1 MPILSLRDDPPVLRV
16 MCVLDRPPSV
26 PTVTTVASSD
36 LVERVGGARRC
47 IPGTLNCLWELTA
60 PCSAS
65 GAVCASETRKIALDE
80 R

>member
-1 MPILSLRDDPPVLRV
+1 VLRV

-26 PTVTTVASSD
+26 PTVTTDTVASSD

-47 IPGTLNCLWELTA
+47 IPGTLNCPWELTA
-60 PCSAS
+60 PSSAS
-65 GAVCASETRKIALDE
+65 GGAVCASETRKIADDE